1 MRVNLVVKHAKG
13 EKATWISPRFMS
25 SDATITVNPPNSY
38 AHAVLQQQPKAEL
51 LVMKLT
57 IIELAKC
64 NLDTAAIKEL
74 SKYFHVQLKHAVKSQ
89 ASLGLSKA
97 LYKRVD
103 YK

>member
-1 MRVNLVVKHAKG
+1 
-13 EKATWISPRFMS
+13 MS
-25 SDATITVNPPNSY
+25 SDAIAVNPPNSY

-57 IIELAKC
+57 IELAKC

-74 SKYFHVQLKHAVKSQ
+74 SKYFHVQLKHAVKLQ